1 MNESEQVQSA
11 LVADCPPVE
20 PMLVATGLTKLFPG
34 VRALDKVDFSIAPG
48 EIVALLGQNG
58 AGKSTLIQIFAG
70 AHASG
75 SYDGTISFDGKP
87 FRPGDI
93 AEAEAAG
100 VALVPQEVN
109 IVPDLSVAENITL
122 NNEPLRWGIVDVGKR
137 LLQATKALAA
147 FDIDVDPLLPMSS
160 LDLAAQQL
168 VVIARALA
176 KNARLLILDEPTAAL
191 TEHESLLLFDRM
203 RSLKKR
209 GVAII
214 FVSHRLA
221 EVFAISDR
229 VVVMRDGRI
238 CGRHKAADTTRG
250 DVVAEMIGE
259 VVSLSEPIAARNFGE
274 TALEIRSLDVFE
286 IEERKR
292 VKALNLTVRKGEVV
306 GLFGLL
312 GAGCT
317 EAALAVFGAW
327 KGKRE
332 GKILI
337 DGVERAIKSPDEAV
351 ALGLGLMAQDRRDCL
366 IGDQSIGD
374 NIGIASLGKI
384 VRYGMLDVAEGRRRA
399 REQVDALHIK
409 ADSIDAE
416 VQTLSGG
423 NQQKVQIARW
433 LAADTRILI
442 MVDPTRG
449 VDVGARREIKRI
461 WLELSAKGHAFLLA
475 STDAEELV
483 DACDRVVVLS
493 QGRQAGELS
502 GGELTENN
510 LLRMATDG

>member
-1 MNESEQVQSA
+1 MSEHVQSA
-11 LVADCPPVE
+11 LGADCLSGE
-20 PMLVATGLTKLFPG
+20 PLLLATGLTKLFPG
-34 VRALDKVDFSIAPG
+34 VRALDNVDFSIAPG

-70 AHASG
+70 AHAAG

-87 FRPGDI
+87 FRSGNI
-93 AEAEAAG
+93 AEAEAVG

-122 NNEPLRWGIVDVGKR
+122 NNEPLRWGIVDVSKR
-137 LLQATKALAA
+137 LLQARKALAD

-160 LDLAAQQL
+160 LDLASQQL
-168 VVIARALA
+168 VVIARALS

-214 FVSHRLA
+214 FVSHRLG

-238 CGRHKAADTTRG
+238 CGQHMVADTTRG

-259 VVSLSEPIAARNFGE
+259 TVSLFEPIISRNFGE
-274 TALEIRSLDVFE
+274 AALEIRNLDVFE
-286 IEERKR
+286 VEGRKR
-292 VKALNLTVRKGEVV
+292 VKSLNLAVRKGEVV

-337 DGVERAIKSPDEAV
+337 DGVERGINSPNEAV
-351 ALGLGLMAQDRRDCL
+351 SLGLGLMAQDRRDCL

-384 VRYGMLDVAEGRRRA
+384 VCYGMLDVAEGRRRA
-399 REQVDALHIK
+399 REQFDALHIK
-409 ADSIDAE
+409 AGSIDAE

-449 VDVGARREIKRI
+449 VDVGARREIKET
-461 WLELSAKGHAFLLA
+461 WLELSTKGHAILLA

-493 QGRQAGELS
+493 QGRQAGELA
-502 GGELTENN
+502 GPELTEKN